1 MVSSIALSASAMCAL
16 AADPCQHAPPCSQ
29 ATPLAGRPPAPSPY
43 HHRAPGMR
51 AQYSPAQQQQQHRSH
66 PAAPPSPASSRL
78 SNIAQRSSASAGPAS
93 PARPSPGAGV
103 RSSGFSIRSAA
114 SGGSA
119 GSGGSGGSGGAGY
132 DRNADPA
139 ELFVRQ
145 DRIGA
150 CCFLSLSLAVLHEDG
165 RKVRPR
171 RQARREVEA
180 AQAPL
185 AESTLHDERELTLS
199 PFPRRRQGLVRRG
212 VQGLLGQ
219 DAESGRDQGCVL
231 ARSQAGWP
239 RSCLLGS

>member
-1 MVSSIALSASAMCAL
+1 VYDQSRTSSLSACWLVVRRASRERAPPPRRVVQPRPPLAPSVSASSKHDLVSFIALSASATCAL
-16 AADPCQHAPPCSQ
+16 ATDPRQHAPPCSQ

-43 HHRAPGMR
+43 HHCAPGMR
-51 AQYSPAQQQQQHRSH
+51 AQYSPAQQQQHHNRPH

-103 RSSGFSIRSAA
+103 RSSGFSIRSTA

-150 CCFLSLSLAVLHEDG
+150 CCFLSLSPSVL
-165 RKVRPR
+165 
-171 RQARREVEA
+171 RE
-180 AQAPL
+180 
-185 AESTLHDERELTLS
+185 
-199 PFPRRRQGLVRRG
+199 GG
-212 VQGLLGQ
+212 
-219 DAESGRDQGCVL
+219 
-231 ARSQAGWP
+231 
-239 RSCLLGS
+239 